1 MSVIDTLVTD
11 RTEADVSRYSE
22 LRDKGWAEMTAAER
36 AEWQSG
42 MKGAYNPSSDMNR
55 VASAM
60 SYLSQRF
67 ASAGYSV
74 PVSSPTDWANGDTP
88 RKDDLDTYLD
98 DLRRIR
104 AALAVMDTT
113 PSAPGSMDYLTW
125 AKAND
130 IEKILVDVDD
140 LLTKIA
146 GTVDLGWALGIA
158 HIGLYGGI
166 T

>member
-11 RTEADVSRYSE
+11 RTEADASRYSE
-22 LRDKGWAEMTAAER
+22 LRDKGWAAMTTAER
-36 AEWQSG
+36 AEWVAG
-42 MKGAYNPSSDMNR
+42 MRGAYNASDLNR

-74 PVSSPTDWANGDTP
+74 PVSSPTDWANGDIP

-140 LLTKIA
+140 
-146 GTVDLGWALGIA
+146 ALGRLLLSPFYSGEIYS
-158 HIGLYGGI
+158 GEV
-166 T
+166 

>member
-22 LRDKGWAEMTAAER
+22 LRDKGWAEMTTAEK
-36 AEWQSG
+36 AEWVAG
-42 MKGAYNPSSDMNR
+42 MKGAYNASDLNR

-60 SYLSQRF
+60 AYLSQRF

-74 PVSSPTDWANGDTP
+74 PVSSPTDWANGDIPT
-88 RKDDLDTYLD
+88 KGDMDTYLD

>member
-11 RTEADVSRYSE
+11 RTEADASRYSE
-22 LRDKGWAEMTAAER
+22 LRDKGWAAMTTAER
-36 AEWQSG
+36 AEWVAG
-42 MKGAYNPSSDMNR
+42 MKGAYNASDLNR

-74 PVSSPTDWANGDTP
+74 PVSSPTDWANGDIP

-113 PSAPGSMDYLTW
+113 PSAPESMDYLTW

-140 LLTKIA
+140 
-146 GTVDLGWALGIA
+146 ALGRLLLSPFYSGEIYS
-158 HIGLYGGI
+158 GEV
-166 T
+166 

>member
-11 RTEADVSRYSE
+11 RTEADASRYSE
-22 LRDKGWAEMTAAER
+22 LRDKGWAAMTTAER
-36 AEWQSG
+36 AEWVAG
-42 MKGAYNPSSDMNR
+42 MKGAYNASDLNR

-74 PVSSPTDWANGDTP
+74 PVSSPTDWANGDIP

-113 PSAPGSMDYLTW
+113 PEAPESMDYLTW

-130 IEKILVDVDD
+130 IEKILVEVDD
-140 LLTKIA
+140 
-146 GTVDLGWALGIA
+146 ALGRLLLSPFYSGEIYS
-158 HIGLYGGI
+158 GEV
-166 T
+166 

>member
-1 MSVIDTLVTD
+1 MDVSVIDTLIT
-11 RTEADVSRYSE
+11 T
-22 LRDKGWAEMTAAER
+22 R
-36 AEWQSG
+36 AEP
-42 MKGAYNPSSDMNR
+42 GAYGKTDLNR

-60 SYLSQRF
+60 AYLSQRF

-74 PVSSPTDWANGDTP
+74 PVSSPTDWANGDIP

-104 AALAVMDTT
+104 AALAVMDPT

-140 LLTKIA
+140 
-146 GTVDLGWALGIA
+146 ALGRLLLSPFYSGEIYS
-158 HIGLYGGI
+158 GEV
-166 T
+166 

>member
-11 RTEADVSRYSE
+11 RTEADASRYSE
-22 LRDKGWAEMTAAER
+22 LRDKGWAAMTTAER

-42 MKGAYNPSSDMNR
+42 MKGAYNASDLNR
-55 VASAM
+55 IASAM
-60 SYLSQRF
+60 AYLSQRF

-74 PVSSPTDWANGDTP
+74 PVSSPTDWANGDIP

-140 LLTKIA
+140 
-146 GTVDLGWALGIA
+146 ALGRLLLSP
-158 HIGLYGGI
+158 LYSGEIYSGEV
-166 T
+166 

>member
-22 LRDKGWAEMTAAER
+22 LRDKGWAAMTTAEK
-36 AEWQSG
+36 AEWVAG
-42 MKGAYNPSSDMNR
+42 MKGAYNASDLNR

-74 PVSSPTDWANGDTP
+74 PVSSPTDWANGDIP

-113 PSAPGSMDYLTW
+113 PAAPESMDYLTW

-140 LLTKIA
+140 
-146 GTVDLGWALGIA
+146 ALGRLLLSPFYSGEIYS
-158 HIGLYGGI
+158 GEV
-166 T
+166 

>member
-22 LRDKGWAEMTAAER
+22 LRDKGWAEMTTAER
-36 AEWQSG
+36 AEWVAG
-42 MKGAYNPSSDMNR
+42 MKGAYNASDLNR
-55 VASAM
+55 IASAM
-60 SYLSQRF
+60 AYLSQRF

-74 PVSSPTDWANGDTP
+74 PVSSPTDWANGDIPT
-88 RKDDLDTYLD
+88 KGDMDTYLD

-113 PSAPGSMDYLTW
+113 PTAPGSMDYLTW

-140 LLTKIA
+140 
-146 GTVDLGWALGIA
+146 ALGRLLLSPFYSGEIYS
-158 HIGLYGGI
+158 GEV
-166 T
+166 

>member
-11 RTEADVSRYSE
+11 RTEADASRYSE
-22 LRDKGWAEMTAAER
+22 LRDKGWAVMTTAER
-36 AEWQSG
+36 AEWVAG
-42 MKGAYNPSSDMNR
+42 MKGAYNASDLNR

-60 SYLSQRF
+60 AYLSQRF

-74 PVSSPTDWANGDTP
+74 PVSSPTDWANGDIP

-104 AALAVMDTT
+104 DALAVMDTT

-140 LLTKIA
+140 
-146 GTVDLGWALGIA
+146 ALGRLLLSPFYSGEIYS
-158 HIGLYGGI
+158 GEV
-166 T
+166 

>member
-1 MSVIDTLVTD
+1 MQLITD
-11 RTEADVSRYSE
+11 RVQADVDRVAVLAARVSA
-22 LRDKGWAEMTAAER
+22 GTATAAELV
-36 AEWQSG
+36 EWQSDL
-42 MKGAYNPSSDMNR
+42 KGAYNASDLNR

-60 SYLSQRF
+60 AYLSQRF

-74 PVSSPTDWANGDTP
+74 PVSSTTDWANGDIPT
-88 RKDDLDTYLD
+88 KGDLDTYLD

-113 PSAPGSMDYLTW
+113 PEAPGSMDYLTW

-140 LLTKIA
+140 
-146 GTVDLGWALGIA
+146 ALGRLLLSPFYSGEIYS
-158 HIGLYGGI
+158 GEV
-166 T
+166 

>member
-1 MSVIDTLVTD
+1 
-11 RTEADVSRYSE
+11 
-22 LRDKGWAEMTAAER
+22 MTTAER
-36 AEWQSG
+36 AEWVAG
-42 MKGAYNPSSDMNR
+42 MKGAYNASDLNR

-67 ASAGYSV
+67 ASAGHSV
-74 PVSSPTDWANGDTP
+74 PVSSPIDWANGDIP

-113 PSAPGSMDYLTW
+113 PAAPGSMDYLTW

-140 LLTKIA
+140 ALDRLLLSPFYSGEIYS
-146 GTVDLGWALGIA
+146 GEV
-158 HIGLYGGI
+158 
-166 T
+166 

>member
-22 LRDKGWAEMTAAER
+22 LRDKGWAEMTTAER
-36 AEWQSG
+36 AEWVAG
-42 MKGAYNPSSDMNR
+42 MKGAYNASDLNR
-55 VASAM
+55 IASAM
-60 SYLSQRF
+60 AYLSQRF

-74 PVSSPTDWANGDTP
+74 PVSSPTDWANGDIPT
-88 RKDDLDTYLD
+88 KGDLDTYLD

-113 PSAPGSMDYLTW
+113 PAAPESMDYLTW

-158 HIGLYGGI
+158 YIGLYGGI
-166 T
+166 A

>member
-22 LRDKGWAEMTAAER
+22 LRDKGWAEMTTAEK
-36 AEWQSG
+36 AEWVAG
-42 MKGAYNPSSDMNR
+42 MKGAYNASDLNR

-74 PVSSPTDWANGDTP
+74 PVSSPTDWANGDIP

-113 PSAPGSMDYLTW
+113 PEAPESMDYLTW

-140 LLTKIA
+140 
-146 GTVDLGWALGIA
+146 ALGRLLLSPFYSGEIYS
-158 HIGLYGGI
+158 GEV
-166 T
+166 

>member
-22 LRDKGWAEMTAAER
+22 LRDKGWAEMTTAEK
-36 AEWQSG
+36 AEWVAG
-42 MKGAYNPSSDMNR
+42 MKGAYNASDLNR

-60 SYLSQRF
+60 AYLSQRF

-74 PVSSPTDWANGDTP
+74 PVSSPTDWANGDIPT
-88 RKDDLDTYLD
+88 KGDMDTYLD

-166 T
+166 A

>member
-22 LRDKGWAEMTAAER
+22 LRDKGWAAMTTAEK
-36 AEWQSG
+36 AEWVAG
-42 MKGAYNPSSDMNR
+42 MKGAYNASDLNR

-60 SYLSQRF
+60 AYLSQRF

-74 PVSSPTDWANGDTP
+74 PVSSPTDWANGNIP
-88 RKDDLDTYLD
+88 LDTYLD

-104 AALAVMDTT
+104 AAMAVMDTT
-113 PSAPGSMDYLTW
+113 PAAPGSMDYLTW

-140 LLTKIA
+140 ALDRLLLSPFYSGEIYS
-146 GTVDLGWALGIA
+146 GEV
-158 HIGLYGGI
+158 
-166 T
+166 

>member
-11 RTEADVSRYSE
+11 RTEADASRCIE
-22 LRDKGWAEMTAAER
+22 LRDKGWAAMTAAER
-36 AEWQSG
+36 AEWVAG
-42 MKGAYNPSSDMNR
+42 MKGAYNASDLNR

-74 PVSSPTDWANGDTP
+74 PVSSPTDWANGDIL

-125 AKAND
+125 ARAND
-130 IEKILVDVDD
+130 IEKILADVDD

-146 GTVDLGWALGIA
+146 GTVDLGWAIGIA

>member
-11 RTEADVSRYSE
+11 RTEADASRYSE
-22 LRDKGWAEMTAAER
+22 LRDKGWAAMTTAER
-36 AEWQSG
+36 AEWVAG
-42 MKGAYNPSSDMNR
+42 MKGAYNASDLNR

-74 PVSSPTDWANGDTP
+74 PVSSPTDWANGDIP

-140 LLTKIA
+140 
-146 GTVDLGWALGIA
+146 ALGRLLLSTFYSGEIYS
-158 HIGLYGGI
+158 GEV
-166 T
+166 

>member
-11 RTEADVSRYSE
+11 RTEADASRYSE
-22 LRDKGWAEMTAAER
+22 LRDKGWAVMTTAER
-36 AEWQSG
+36 AEWVAG
-42 MKGAYNPSSDMNR
+42 MKGAYNASDLNR

-60 SYLSQRF
+60 AYLSQRF

-74 PVSSPTDWANGDTP
+74 PVSSPTDWANGDIP

-113 PSAPGSMDYLTW
+113 PTAPGSMDYLTW

-130 IEKILVDVDD
+130 IEKILVDVED
-140 LLTKIA
+140 
-146 GTVDLGWALGIA
+146 ALGRLLRSPFYSGEIYS
-158 HIGLYGGI
+158 GEV
-166 T
+166 

>member
-22 LRDKGWAEMTAAER
+22 LRDKGWAEMTTAER
-36 AEWQSG
+36 AEWVAG
-42 MKGAYNPSSDMNR
+42 MKGLTTPDLNR
-55 VASAM
+55 IASAM
-60 SYLSQRF
+60 AYLSQRF

-74 PVSSPTDWANGDTP
+74 PVSSPTDWANGDIPT
-88 RKDDLDTYLD
+88 KGDMDTYLD

-113 PSAPGSMDYLTW
+113 PEAPESMDYLTW

-140 LLTKIA
+140 
-146 GTVDLGWALGIA
+146 ALGRLLLSPFYSGEIYS
-158 HIGLYGGI
+158 GEV
-166 T
+166 

>member
-22 LRDKGWAEMTAAER
+22 LRDKGWAAMTAAER
-36 AEWQSG
+36 AEWVAG
-42 MKGAYNPSSDMNR
+42 MKGAYNASDLNR

-74 PVSSPTDWANGDTP
+74 PVSSPTDWANGDIP

-113 PSAPGSMDYLTW
+113 PSAPESMDYLTW

-140 LLTKIA
+140 
-146 GTVDLGWALGIA
+146 ALGRLLLSPFYSGEIYS
-158 HIGLYGGI
+158 GEV
-166 T
+166 

>member
-22 LRDKGWAEMTAAER
+22 LRDKGWAEMTTAEK
-36 AEWQSG
+36 AEWVAG
-42 MKGAYNPSSDMNR
+42 MKGAYNASDLNR

-74 PVSSPTDWANGDTP
+74 PVSSPTDWANGDIPT
-88 RKDDLDTYLD
+88 KGDMDTYLD

-130 IEKILVDVDD
+130 IEKILADVDD

>member
-11 RTEADVSRYSE
+11 RTEADASRYSE
-22 LRDKGWAEMTAAER
+22 LRDKGWAVMTTAER
-36 AEWQSG
+36 AEWVAG
-42 MKGAYNPSSDMNR
+42 MKGAYNASDLNR

-60 SYLSQRF
+60 AYLSQRF

-74 PVSSPTDWANGDTP
+74 PVSSPTDWANGDIP

-113 PSAPGSMDYLTW
+113 PTAPGSMDYLTW

-130 IEKILVDVDD
+130 IEKILVDVED
-140 LLTKIA
+140 
-146 GTVDLGWALGIA
+146 ALGRLLLSPFYSGEIYS
-158 HIGLYGGI
+158 GEV
-166 T
+166 

>member
-22 LRDKGWAEMTAAER
+22 LRDKGWAEMTTAEK
-36 AEWQSG
+36 AEWVAG
-42 MKGAYNPSSDMNR
+42 MKGAYNASDLNR

-60 SYLSQRF
+60 AYLSQRF

-74 PVSSPTDWANGDTP
+74 PVSSPTDWANGDIP

-104 AALAVMDTT
+104 DALAVMDTT

-140 LLTKIA
+140 
-146 GTVDLGWALGIA
+146 ALGRLLLSPFYSGEIYS
-158 HIGLYGGI
+158 GEV
-166 T
+166 

>member
-22 LRDKGWAEMTAAER
+22 LRDKGWAEMTTAEK
-36 AEWQSG
+36 AEWVAG
-42 MKGAYNPSSDMNR
+42 MKGAYNASDLNR

-74 PVSSPTDWANGDTP
+74 PVSSPTDWANGDIP

-140 LLTKIA
+140 
-146 GTVDLGWALGIA
+146 ALGRLLLSPFYSGEIYS
-158 HIGLYGGI
+158 GEV
-166 T
+166 

>member
-11 RTEADVSRYSE
+11 RTEADASRYSE
-22 LRDKGWAEMTAAER
+22 LRDKGWAAMTTAER
-36 AEWQSG
+36 AEWVAG
-42 MKGAYNPSSDMNR
+42 MKGAYNASDLNR

-74 PVSSPTDWANGDTP
+74 PVSSPTDWANGDIP

-140 LLTKIA
+140 
-146 GTVDLGWALGIA
+146 ALGRLLLSPVYSGEIYS
-158 HIGLYGGI
+158 GEV
-166 T
+166 

>member
-11 RTEADVSRYSE
+11 RTEADVSRHRE
-22 LRDKGWAEMTAAER
+22 LTDKGWAGMTAAEK
-36 AEWQSG
+36 AEWMSG
-42 MKGAYNPSSDMNR
+42 MKGAYNPNSDMNR

-74 PVSSPTDWANGDTP
+74 PISSPTDWANGDIP

-104 AALAVMDTT
+104 AAMAVMDTT
-113 PSAPGSMDYLTW
+113 PAAPESMDYLTW

-140 LLTKIA
+140 
-146 GTVDLGWALGIA
+146 ALGRLLLSPFYSGEIYS
-158 HIGLYGGI
+158 GEV
-166 T
+166 

>member
-1 MSVIDTLVTD
+1 MDVSVIDTLIT
-11 RTEADVSRYSE
+11 T
-22 LRDKGWAEMTAAER
+22 R
-36 AEWQSG
+36 AEP
-42 MKGAYNPSSDMNR
+42 GAYGKTDLNR

-60 SYLSQRF
+60 AYLSQRF

-74 PVSSPTDWANGDTP
+74 PVSSPTDWANGDIP

-113 PSAPGSMDYLTW
+113 PAAPGSMDYLTW

-140 LLTKIA
+140 
-146 GTVDLGWALGIA
+146 ALGRLLMSPFYSGEIYS
-158 HIGLYGGI
+158 GEV
-166 T
+166 

>member
-22 LRDKGWAEMTAAER
+22 LRDKGWAVMTTAER
-36 AEWQSG
+36 AEWVAG
-42 MKGAYNPSSDMNR
+42 MKGAYNASDLNR

-60 SYLSQRF
+60 AYLSQRF

-74 PVSSPTDWANGDTP
+74 PVSSPTDWANGDIP

-140 LLTKIA
+140 
-146 GTVDLGWALGIA
+146 ALGRLLLSTFYSGEIYS
-158 HIGLYGGI
+158 GEV
-166 T
+166 

>member
-1 MSVIDTLVTD
+1 MDVSVIDTLIT
-11 RTEADVSRYSE
+11 T
-22 LRDKGWAEMTAAER
+22 R
-36 AEWQSG
+36 AEP
-42 MKGAYNPSSDMNR
+42 GAYGKTDLNR

-74 PVSSPTDWANGDTP
+74 PISSPADWDNGDIP

-113 PSAPGSMDYLTW
+113 PSAPESMDYLTW

-140 LLTKIA
+140 
-146 GTVDLGWALGIA
+146 ALGRLLLSPFYSGEIYS
-158 HIGLYGGI
+158 GEV
-166 T
+166 

>member
-11 RTEADVSRYSE
+11 RTEADASRYSE
-22 LRDKGWAEMTAAER
+22 LRDKGWAEMTTAEK
-36 AEWQSG
+36 AEWVAG
-42 MKGAYNPSSDMNR
+42 MKGAYNASDLNR

-60 SYLSQRF
+60 AYLSQRF

-74 PVSSPTDWANGDTP
+74 PVSSPTDWANGDIPT
-88 RKDDLDTYLD
+88 KGDMDTYLD

-130 IEKILVDVDD
+130 IEKILADVDD

>member
-11 RTEADVSRYSE
+11 RTEADVSHYSE
-22 LRDKGWAEMTAAER
+22 LRDKGWAEMTTAEK
-36 AEWQSG
+36 AEWVAG
-42 MKGAYNPSSDMNR
+42 MKGAYNASDLNR

-60 SYLSQRF
+60 AYLSQRF

-74 PVSSPTDWANGDTP
+74 PVSSPTDWANGDIPT
-88 RKDDLDTYLD
+88 KGDMDTYLD

-140 LLTKIA
+140 
-146 GTVDLGWALGIA
+146 ALGRLLLSPFYSGEIYS
-158 HIGLYGGI
+158 GEV
-166 T
+166 

>member
-1 MSVIDTLVTD
+1 MDVSVIDTLIT
-11 RTEADVSRYSE
+11 T
-22 LRDKGWAEMTAAER
+22 R
-36 AEWQSG
+36 AEP
-42 MKGAYNPSSDMNR
+42 GAYGKTDLNR

-74 PVSSPTDWANGDTP
+74 PVSSPTDWANGDIP

-113 PSAPGSMDYLTW
+113 PAAPESMDYLTW

-140 LLTKIA
+140 
-146 GTVDLGWALGIA
+146 ALGRLLLSPFYSGEIYS
-158 HIGLYGGI
+158 GEV
-166 T
+166 

>member
-22 LRDKGWAEMTAAER
+22 LRDEGWAEMTTAEKS
-36 AEWQSG
+36 EWMAG
-42 MKGAYNPSSDMNR
+42 MKGAYNASDLNR

-60 SYLSQRF
+60 AYLSQRF

-74 PVSSPTDWANGDTP
+74 PVSSPTDWANGDIPT
-88 RKDDLDTYLD
+88 KGDMDTYLD

-113 PSAPGSMDYLTW
+113 PAAPGSMDYLTW

-140 LLTKIA
+140 
-146 GTVDLGWALGIA
+146 ALGRLLLSPFYSGEIYS
-158 HIGLYGGI
+158 GEV
-166 T
+166 

>member
-11 RTEADVSRYSE
+11 RTEADASRCIE
-22 LRDKGWAEMTAAER
+22 LRDKGWAAMTAAER
-36 AEWQSG
+36 AEWVAG
-42 MKGAYNPSSDMNR
+42 MKGAYNASDLNR

-74 PVSSPTDWANGDTP
+74 PVSSPTDWANGDIP

-125 AKAND
+125 ARAND
-130 IEKILVDVDD
+130 IEKILADVDD

-146 GTVDLGWALGIA
+146 GTVDLGWAIGIA

>member
-22 LRDKGWAEMTAAER
+22 LRDKGWAEMTTAEK
-36 AEWQSG
+36 AEWVAG
-42 MKGAYNPSSDMNR
+42 MKGAYNASDLNR

-60 SYLSQRF
+60 AYLSQRF

-74 PVSSPTDWANGDTP
+74 PVSSPTDWANGDIPT
-88 RKDDLDTYLD
+88 KGDMDTYLD

-113 PSAPGSMDYLTW
+113 PTAPGSMDYLTW

-130 IEKILVDVDD
+130 IEKILADVDD

-166 T
+166 A

>member
-11 RTEADVSRYSE
+11 RTEADASRYSE
-22 LRDKGWAEMTAAER
+22 LRDKGWAAMTTAER
-36 AEWQSG
+36 ADWVAG
-42 MKGAYNPSSDMNR
+42 MKGAYNASDLNR

-74 PVSSPTDWANGDTP
+74 PVSSPTDWANGDIP
-88 RKDDLDTYLD
+88 RKGDMDTYLD

-146 GTVDLGWALGIA
+146 GTVELGWALGIP

>member
-22 LRDKGWAEMTAAER
+22 LRDKGWAEMTTAEK
-36 AEWQSG
+36 AEWVAG
-42 MKGAYNPSSDMNR
+42 MKGAYNASDLNR

-60 SYLSQRF
+60 AYLSQRF

-74 PVSSPTDWANGDTP
+74 PVSSPTDWANGDIPT
-88 RKDDLDTYLD
+88 KGDMDTYLD

-140 LLTKIA
+140 
-146 GTVDLGWALGIA
+146 ALGRLLLSPFHSGEIYS
-158 HIGLYGGI
+158 GEV
-166 T
+166 

>member
-22 LRDKGWAEMTAAER
+22 LRDKGWAEMTTAEK
-36 AEWQSG
+36 AEWVAG
-42 MKGAYNPSSDMNR
+42 MKGAYNASDLNR

-60 SYLSQRF
+60 AYLSQRF

-74 PVSSPTDWANGDTP
+74 PVSSPTDWANGDIP

-113 PSAPGSMDYLTW
+113 PEAPESMDYLTW

-130 IEKILVDVDD
+130 IEKILADVDD